1 MKDCCESKSK
11 RARSPLTMLPVFT
24 DKYAVGRTV
33 EEFVVFDKLV
43 ELDKVDAMTT
53 SFLFSI
59 LEEVSSVPTVYRHFA
74 EVFSTFHYPIFH

>member
-1 MKDCCESKSK
+1 MKDFCEPKSK

-33 EEFVVFDKLV
+33 DEFVVFDKLV

-59 LEEVSSVPTVYRHFA
+59 LEEVSSVPTVQ
-74 EVFSTFHYPIFH
+74 TFC